1 MKTPSFRPLSTLA
14 AAVLLGSLA
23 AKAAVDAPEPLS
35 LPDALKLKGG
45 KAIVFQPVVIKPNQT
60 LKVTHVQFGDGS
72 VRGENRAVQLVVYST
87 TPTAPGVF
95 PVLHNS
101 IHLLERSNEVV
112 NVFSDYTHGAE
123 AGQKGII
130 AILIG
135 LLLPADKSGDARPVP
150 LPSTDSITAEI
161 HDPGTGIGLLL
172 PAVQKVREAAAR
184 LR

>member
-1 MKTPSFRPLSTLA
+1 MKTPFSR
-14 AAVLLGSLA
+14 SLA
-23 AKAAVDAPEPLS
+23 LLATALLVGSFTAKAADAAPDPLS

-45 KAIVFQPVVIKPNQT
+45 KSIVFQPLVIKPNQS
-60 LKVTHVQFGDGS
+60 LKVTHVHFGDGS
-72 VRGENRAVQLVVYST
+72 VKGENRAVQLVIYST

-101 IHLLERSNEVV
+101 MHVLKRDGEVV
-112 NVFSDYTHGAE
+112 NSLATYTHGAE

-130 AILIG
+130 AVLIG
-135 LLLPADKSGDARPVP
+135 LLLPAGQEGDARPVP
-150 LPSTDSITAEI
+150 LPSNDSISAEL

-184 LR
+184 L